1 MRRSPRLLTFGPLG
15 LIALCLVA
23 PCFVGL
29 APPRVGGAHAFSAA
43 APAIPLVGAVLVFFG
58 FQALNTEAS
67 DGALKELLQ
76 KYTKIQIINDTDLS
90 DVASGVTHRPVLRGK
105 TAKDVHWYAR
115 SEKELPPVKWYI
127 RDESVLRRVL
137 FEGGLGLGESYMDG
151 HWDSD
156 DVERLVYELLRIEDQ
171 TKELGAREL
180 PLIANIILGALRG
193 KLLELPGNTVQGAQE
208 NIGRTYDVDTIKIYE
223 QMLDSNMQYS
233 VGYFYQPDMTLDDAQ
248 LAKMELI
255 GKKLALKPGMKLLE
269 IGFGF
274 GSLAHFLATKY
285 DVHITAVTLSKAQ
298 MEWAKEHYGHPN
310 IDFQYADYRDAPEGQ
325 YDRVYSVGMFEHVGR
340 KSFATY
346 FDKVYNCLKDDG
358 IFFVAHSGLGQAWRV
373 ESQCLCGKIH
383 FPGWGAPNPVLV
395 DRRVFG
401 PVASRGLPESGEV
414 LRPDPSELAEQ
425 LEDLG
430 GHG

>member
-1 MRRSPRLLTFGPLG
+1 MRRSPRLLTLGPLG

-29 APPRVGGAHAFSAA
+29 APPRVGGAHVGVALGCNARTPVVRQAFSAA

-76 KYTKIQIINDTDLS
+76 KYTKIQIINVTPDTDLS
-90 DVASGVTHRPVLRGK
+90 DVASG
-105 TAKDVHWYAR
+105 
-115 SEKELPPVKWYI
+115 
-127 RDESVLRRVL
+127 
-137 FEGGLGLGESYMDG
+137 
-151 HWDSD
+151 
-156 DVERLVYELLRIEDQ
+156 
-171 TKELGAREL
+171 ELGAREL

-285 DVHITAVTLSKAQ
+285 D
-298 MEWAKEHYGHPN
+298 EWAKEHYGHPN

-358 IFFVAHSGLGQAWRV
+358 IFLLHTLGWAKRGEWNHNAFV
-373 ESQCLCGKIH
+373 GKYI
-383 FPGWGAPNPVLV
+383 FPGGELPTLYLLTEEFSDQWHLEEPEGRMGIKDTRDDQVPVIFMG
-395 DRRVFG
+395 RV
-401 PVASRGLPESGEV
+401 
-414 LRPDPSELAEQ
+414 Q
-425 LEDLG
+425 TWIT
-430 GHG
+430 